1 MNVHP
6 VETARHPSRPLG
18 PPVFLDMDQQAL
30 DEAYDQEIWAPNRA
44 LIVERRKAASDRA
57 RTILGMPKRVAYG
70 PGEHEG
76 LDIFDCGIKGAP
88 INVFVHGGA
97 WRRNVAADYAL
108 QAEPLVRAGAHS
120 VLIDFINVDQAA
132 GDLFPMYEQVRR
144 ALAWVYKNADSFG
157 GDRDRLYISA
167 HSSGSHLS
175 GVVLT
180 RGWKEEGL
188 PPDFC
193 KGAVLLSGM
202 YDLAP
207 VRLSKR
213 SSYVS
218 FNDAMVEKL
227 SGGRFIDGLHTPLVL
242 AIGTCETPEFQRQS
256 RDFAMAVTVAS
267 KQAELI
273 VGLGYNHFELLE
285 TLANPYGLTGR
296 AMLAQMQFAKQ
307 E

>member
-6 VETARHPSRPLG
+6 ASTSRAKGPL
-18 PPVFLDMDQQAL
+18 VFLDMDQQAL

-57 RTILGMPKRVAYG
+57 RAILGQPKRVAYG
-70 PGEHEG
+70 PSEHEG
-76 LDIFDCGIKGAP
+76 LDIFDCGIQGAP
-88 INVFVHGGA
+88 VNVFVHGGA

-108 QAEPLVRAGAHS
+108 QAELLVRAGAHC
-120 VLIDFINVDQAA
+120 VIIDFINVDQAN

-144 ALAWVYKNADSFG
+144 ALAWVCRNAASFG
-157 GDRDRLYISA
+157 GDPGRIHISA
-167 HSSGSHLS
+167 HSSGSHLA

-180 RGWKEEGL
+180 RGWQEENL
-188 PPDFC
+188 PPDAF

-213 SSYVS
+213 SGYVK
-218 FNDAMVEKL
+218 FTDDMTHTL
-227 SGGRFIDGLHTPLVL
+227 SGQRFLDGLHTPLVL
-242 AIGTCETPEFQRQS
+242 AYGTCETPEFQRQS
-256 RDFAMAVTVAS
+256 RDFADAARAAGKPAS
-267 KQAELI
+267 LI
-273 VGLGYNHFELLE
+273 VGAGYNHFELLE

-296 AMLAQMQFAKQ
+296 AMLEQMQLGK
-307 E
+307 